1 MGALGDTGEMH
12 AIGLDLAI
20 LLRHH
25 GVGARR
31 QRRAGE
37 DAHGMTGRQLLVGG
51 ITGSDA
57 PGEWQP
63 AAFSRQVGGAQG
75 VAVHCAVVPGRHREG
90 RV

>member
-25 GVGARR
+25 GIGARR

-37 DAHGMTGRQLLVGG
+37 NAYGMAGRQLLVGS

-57 PGEWQP
+57 PGQ
-63 AAFSRQVGGAQG
+63 Q
-75 VAVHCAVVPGRHREG
+75 
-90 RV
+90 